1 MAAEIKKKKEELYVT
16 LTLAVIALFACL
28 LTTVG
33 GSWVTFAWFSANHAS
48 QVNLNSLV
56 VGQRGTV
63 SSIDVYPYDST
74 VSPQSGIYTFS
85 KTPETVRDLGK
96 YSLLQ
101 KQGNSV
107 LFRVTLSGYGS
118 SLSTLNISAHSSATA
133 YLGEVTST
141 GAVVTPLAT
150 SGNSLSSV
158 VCFYAFSSIDETQA
172 TYYSVTLANSLTPS
186 HQKMTFVANDEIIPV
201 QTMASVSGPLSYV
214 YFILDYD
221 SDQIEKIYS
230 ANIGNPALSAI
241 GGDSSSSGDN
251 STYISYLADF
261 YFWIEA

>member
-1 MAAEIKKKKEELYVT
+1 MAAEIKKKKEELFIT
-16 LTLAVIALFACL
+16 IALTVIALFACL
-28 LTTVG
+28 MTTVG
-33 GSWVTFAWFSANHAS
+33 GSWVTLAWFSTNRVS

-74 VSPQSGIYTFS
+74 LTPQTGIYTFS

-101 KQGNSV
+101 KEGNSV
-107 LFRVTLSGYGS
+107 LFRVSLTEYGS
-118 SLSTLNISAHSSATA
+118 SLATLNISAHSSATS
-133 YLGEVTST
+133 YLGKTTDT
-141 GAVVTPLAT
+141 GAAVTPLAT

-158 VCFYAFSSIDETQA
+158 VCFYAFSSVDDTQA

-186 HQKMTFVANDEIIPV
+186 HQKMTFVANDQIIAQ

-214 YFILDYD
+214 YFVLDYD

-230 ANIGNPALSAI
+230 ANIGNPAISAI

-251 STYISYLADF
+251 TTYISYLADF
-261 YFWIEA
+261 YFWVEA